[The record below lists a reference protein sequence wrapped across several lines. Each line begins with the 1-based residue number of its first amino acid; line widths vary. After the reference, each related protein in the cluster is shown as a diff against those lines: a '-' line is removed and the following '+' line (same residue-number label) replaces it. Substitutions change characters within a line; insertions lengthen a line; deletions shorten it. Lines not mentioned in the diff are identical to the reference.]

1 MFGFLKNKL
10 KKIIPGLSKKVEQEA
25 EPVRVEN
32 VPKEE
37 KIFSKKEPTLAE
49 LAEKRKAKK
58 ELEEKAEREIKEV
71 IGEKEEKKTV
81 LQKIK
86 ESITRQRELLT
97 TVALSEDKFNDI
109 FWDLE
114 LILLENNVAV
124 EIIEKIK
131 QNLKDN
137 LVDTRVKRSD
147 IEKVINDTL
156 KKTISSLFSTEELN
170 FIDKIKSKKPFVI
183 SFVGINGSGKT
194 TSIAKIAHLLQKN
207 NLKSVLAAS
216 DTFRAAAIDQL
227 QIHADKLG
235 LKMIKHDYG
244 ADAAAVA
251 FDAIEYA
258 KAHNIDAVLIDTA
271 GRLHSNVN
279 LMDELKKLNR
289 VANPDF
295 TIFVGESITGNDC
308 VEQAKE
314 FDNLIGIDGI
324 ILAKADV
331 DEKGGAAISISH
343 VTGKPILFLGTG
355 QEYTDLE
362 KFDHEKIL
370 KELGLE

>member
-1 MFGFLKNKL
+1 MFGFLKDKL
-10 KKIIPGLSKKVEQEA
+10 KKIIPGLSKKVEEEA
-25 EPVRVEN
+25 EPVKVEEL
-32 VPKEE
+32 P
-37 KIFSKKEPTLAE
+37 KKEKKPEPKLAE
-49 LAEKRKAKK
+49 LAERRKEKK
-58 ELEEKAEREIKEV
+58 ELEEKAGREIKEV
-71 IGEKEEKKTV
+71 LGEKEEKKSI

-86 ESITRQRELLT
+86 EGITKQKELIT
-97 TVALSEDKFNDI
+97 TVSLSEDKFKDI

-131 QNLKDN
+131 QNLKEK
-137 LVDTRVKRSD
+137 LVNTRVKRRD
-147 IEKVINDTL
+147 IEKVIKDTL
-156 KKTISSLFSTEELN
+156 KETIETLFSAEPGD
-170 FIDKIKSKKPFVI
+170 FIGKVKSKKPFVI
-183 SFVGINGSGKT
+183 SFVGVNGSGKT

-207 NLKSVLAAS
+207 DLKLILAAS

-227 QIHADKLG
+227 QQHADKLG

-258 KAHNIDAVLIDTA
+258 KAHQLDAVLIDTA

-279 LMDELKKLNR
+279 LMDELKKINK
-289 VANPDF
+289 VSNPDL

-314 FDNLIGIDGI
+314 FNNLVGIDGI
-324 ILAKADV
+324 ILTKADV

-343 VTGKPILFLGTG
+343 ITGKPILFLGTG
-355 QEYTDLE
+355 QEYKDLE

-370 KELGLE
+370 KDLGLG